1 MDVGV
6 WFHICCRYLYLL
18 IPQFLLVVVNIVL
31 KCVYSFL
38 IIYQHILC
46 TGPQADLNIQKS
58 FCRHHFAFNILS
70 LAHRNLNICLPNVYQ
85 VVLQKYMKQL
95 WNCSHSDVE
104 MCFSHSTEFESHL
117 PNGVKT
123 SVIDFTFDVALATG
137 LLKSQRIN
145 EYLINQELIIC
156 GLHTG
161 VTQK

>member
-38 IIYQHILC
+38 IIYQHIL
-46 TGPQADLNIQKS
+46 GPQADLNIQKS
-58 FCRHHFAFNILS
+58 FCRHHFAFNILY
-70 LAHRNLNICLPNVYQ
+70 LAHRNLSICLPNVYQ
-85 VVLQKYMKQL
+85 VVLQKYMQQL

-145 EYLINQELIIC
+145 GYLINQELIIC